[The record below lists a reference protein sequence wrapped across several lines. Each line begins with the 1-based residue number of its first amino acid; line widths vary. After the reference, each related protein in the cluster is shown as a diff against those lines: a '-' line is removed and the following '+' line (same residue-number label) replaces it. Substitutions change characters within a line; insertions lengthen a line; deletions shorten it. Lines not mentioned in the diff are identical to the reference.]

1 MNTYFRIDPSG
12 TSIMEVIRK
21 SYVLE
26 KYLTKENNNGKPWIV
41 PVTIIKSDYDSN
53 THNRTGP
60 VNAYDFDTDTAT
72 QTFPVT
78 EKSIAQLAGKVIRD
92 LEDEVTPRRVRDAV
106 LTDDGKTWLE
116 AKEAEIAVERAK
128 L

>member
-1 MNTYFRIDPSG
+1 MNTYFKIDPLDN
-12 TSIMEVIRK
+12 SIMKVIRK

-41 PVTIIKSDYDSN
+41 PVTIIKPDYNPN

-72 QTFPVT
+72 QTYNIR
-78 EKSIAQLAGKVIRD
+78 ERSAADIATNEIKK
-92 LEDEVTPRRVRDAV
+92 LELEVTPRRVRDAV